1 VGILER
7 GEKSLNNS
15 PVCADILLINFH
27 ELAKNFLHRVEEEE
41 IDFVFPSSCPG
52 GVLKNTGYSCRRLLK
67 LKDQTAI
74 GEKTWRTI

>member
-41 IDFVFPSSCPG
+41 IDFVFPSSCP
-52 GVLKNTGYSCRRLLK
+52 
-67 LKDQTAI
+67 
-74 GEKTWRTI
+74 